1 MRGGFFEVFAKVG
14 ANAGCHKVAVRRLS
28 AYEGSGGLPGTV
40 VACKSSVVGMIV
52 NIKWKL
58 LVPGVLGDAFWDTIP
73 FAQEAEKL
81 MVARAWKPEASKP
94 PVVDLYENTA
104 VSVR

>member
-1 MRGGFFEVFAKVG
+1 M
-14 ANAGCHKVAVRRLS
+14 
-28 AYEGSGGLPGTV
+28 PGTV

-52 NIKWKL
+52 TIKWKL

-73 FAQEAEKL
+73 FAQEVEKL